1 MSPMKYHFRALKWML
16 FVMLLMLLAM
26 CLTETIP
33 QYIVSVVFGI
43 SILAPSG
50 MFACYVS
57 GLRNITNWGENPAG
71 KKTVFIFSACITGL
85 AIFVAMGFF
94 IGTLLLNR

>member
-1 MSPMKYHFRALKWML
+1 MSSMKYHFRALKWML

-43 SILAPSG
+43 SILLV
-50 MFACYVS
+50 MFQ
-57 GLRNITNWGENPAG
+57 G
-71 KKTVFIFSACITGL
+71 
-85 AIFVAMGFF
+85 
-94 IGTLLLNR
+94 